1 MRIRT
6 QKLKSGSTAIQV
18 VEYKDGKTKFI
29 KHVGSGENKNEIL
42 ILRKT
47 AQNFINHTLGQ
58 ETLFDNKSDAQK
70 FLLGNFKNLGTK
82 CNFFTEEINKIFE
95 FIKLSEISCS
105 LLLHLVMARIFE
117 PTSKL
122 RSQKIMTKYFGI
134 SYEIT
139 SLYKSLPGILS
150 FKDIVEGKLIEFAK
164 TRFGFDFSFVLY
176 DVTTLYFESFAPD
189 EFRKPG
195 FSKDNK
201 SSQPQIVIGL
211 MADNNGFPLT
221 YSVFEGN
228 KFEGK
233 TFLPVIKSFQEKYNI
248 KTLTVV
254 ADAAMISWDNVQ
266 KLKESGL
273 SYIVGARL
281 GNISPKLLTDIS
293 QKIGQSETVNLRLET
308 DKGFLVCDF
317 SKKRLDKDK
326 FEMEKQI
333 NKARMALENKQTVKR
348 HKFLTTGQTEAILNQ
363 ALIEKTKL
371 QLGIKGYYTN
381 LSLSNETIIS
391 RYHDLWKI
399 EKAFRISKSDLL
411 IRPVFHF
418 KKAAIE
424 AHILICMVA
433 LAVIKY
439 VEIETNVSARNF
451 VEMLKDITD
460 TWIHNPQTG
469 EEFFWRSEIPE
480 GTKIVLNKGILHL
493 WNEMY
498 D

>member
-6 QKLKSGSTAIQV
+6 QKLKSGSIAVQV
-18 VEYKDGKTKFI
+18 VEYRDGITKFI
-29 KHVGSGENKNEIL
+29 KYVGSSKNDDELL
-42 ILRKT
+42 ILKRT

-58 ETLFDNKSDAQK
+58 ETLFDEKSEAKK

-82 CNFFTEEINKIFE
+82 YNFFAEEINKILE
-95 FIKLSEISCS
+95 LLKLSEIPCP
-105 LLLHLVMARIFE
+105 LLLHLTMARIFE

-122 RSQKIMTKYFGI
+122 RSQKILAKYFEI
-134 SYEIT
+134 NYEIT
-139 SLYKSLPGILS
+139 SLYKNLPGILS
-150 FKDIVEGKLIEFAK
+150 FKNVVEGKLIEFAK

-176 DVTTLYFESFAPD
+176 DVITLYFESFASD

-201 SSQPQIVIGL
+201 SNQPQIVVGL
-211 MADNNGFPLT
+211 MVDNNGFPLT

-233 TFLPVIKSFQEKYNI
+233 TFLPVIRGFQEKYNI
-248 KTLTVV
+248 KTFTVV

-266 KLKESGL
+266 KLNESGL

-281 GNISPKLLTDIS
+281 GNLNHRLIAEIAQKL
-293 QKIGQSETVNLRLET
+293 GQQENASLKLET

-317 SKKRLDKDK
+317 SQKRFNKDK
-326 FEMEKQI
+326 SDMEKQI
-333 NKARMALENKQTVKR
+333 NKAKLALENKQTVKR
-348 HKFLTTGQTEAILNQ
+348 HKFLTTDKIDATLNQ
-363 ALIEKTKL
+363 ALIDKTKL

-381 LSLSNETIIS
+381 LILPNEQIIT

-399 EKAFRISKSDLL
+399 EKSFRISKSDLL
-411 IRPVFHF
+411 VRPVFHF

-424 AHILICMVA
+424 AHILICMTA

-439 VEIETNVSARNF
+439 VEIETNMSARNF
-451 VEMLKDITD
+451 VETLKDVTD
-460 TWIHNPQTG
+460 AWIRNPRTG

-480 GTKIVLNKGILHL
+480 GVKIMLNNLSKPH
-493 WNEMY
+493 
-498 D
+498 

>member
-6 QKLKSGSTAIQV
+6 QKLKSGSVAVQI
-18 VEYKDGKTKFI
+18 VEYKNGKTKFI
-29 KHVGSGENKNEIL
+29 KHVGNGENNDELL

-47 AQNFINHTLGQ
+47 AQNFINHALGQ
-58 ETLFDNKSDAQK
+58 ETLFDEKSDTQK

-82 CNFFTEEINKIFE
+82 YNFFAEEINKIFE
-95 FIKLSEISCS
+95 IFGLSEIPCP

-122 RSQKIMTKYFGI
+122 QSQKILAKYFGVN
-134 SYEIT
+134 YEIT
-139 SLYKSLPGILS
+139 SLYKSLQGILS
-150 FKDIVEGKLIEFAK
+150 FKDIVESKLIEFAEN
-164 TRFGFDFSFVLY
+164 RFGFDFSFVLY

-189 EFRKPG
+189 DFRKPG

-211 MADNNGFPLT
+211 MVDSNGFPLT

-233 TFLPVIKSFQEKYNI
+233 TFLPVISGFQKKYNV

-266 KLKESGL
+266 SLKEAGL

-281 GNISPKLLTDIS
+281 GNMSPKILEGISLKLDQKENLT
-293 QKIGQSETVNLRLET
+293 LRLET

-317 SKKRLDKDK
+317 SKKRFDKDK

-333 NKARMALENKQTVKR
+333 NKAKLALESRQTVKR
-348 HKFLTTGQTEAILNQ
+348 HKFLMTGKTKDVLNQ
-363 ALIEKTKL
+363 ALIDKTKL

-381 LSLSNETIIS
+381 LLLPNETIIS

-411 IRPVFHF
+411 VRPVFHF
-418 KKAAIE
+418 KRSAIE
-424 AHILICMVA
+424 AHILICIVA

-439 VEIETNVSARNF
+439 VEIETSVSARNF
-451 VEMLKDITD
+451 VETLKDVTD
-460 TWIHNPQTG
+460 TWIRNSQTG

-480 GTKIVLNKGILHL
+480 GTKIVLNKLSKPH
-493 WNEMY
+493 
-498 D
+498 